1 MYTNNALFFPHHLI
15 PTLRKLRGGE
25 WQSLVERV
33 MTLPEL
39 HEETLALMLLVAR
52 LDGCV
57 SCETDSYRAM
67 RGCAACAAQTLRR
80 HKGSDS
86 DLLEAYE
93 SALTDIR
100 AFTAAHCAMQPP
112 SLFGDVIAQAS
123 RSQP

>member
-1 MYTNNALFFPHHLI
+1 MYANNALFFPHHLI
-15 PTLRKLRGGE
+15 PTLRKLRGAQ

-39 HEETLALMLLVAR
+39 HEETLALMLLIAR
-52 LDGCV
+52 LDGCA

-86 DLLEAYE
+86 DLLEAYQK
-93 SALTDIR
+93 ALADVRT
-100 AFTAAHCAMQPP
+100 FTAAQRAMQPP
-112 SLFGDVIAQAS
+112 SLFADVIAQAS
-123 RSQP
+123 RSQM